1 MCARFNQFS
10 RFHFV
15 FASIDVFFFFFE
27 RIVSLIIVKMCKKVY
42 IKVCYAS
49 FYLNDH
55 LIRAPPR
62 IFLKFGILDIVENIN
77 ADQY

>member
-1 MCARFNQFS
+1 MHGLINS
-10 RFHFV
+10 RDF
-15 FASIDVFFFFFE
+15 ILYLLLLTYFFFFFE